1 MLLLSKVM
9 SIRTRTT
16 INDIN
21 CHFICCA
28 INKNSYR
35 LDTYVVLQHTVQIS
49 EQIVPMSIQTLLSK
63 PFLYTE
69 LRNLQEALKEEY
81 WNR

>member
-1 MLLLSKVM
+1 M
-9 SIRTRTT
+9 SIRIRTT
-16 INDIN
+16 INNID

-28 INKNSYR
+28 INKNRYF
-35 LDTYVVLQHTVQIS
+35 LDTYVILQHSVRFN
-49 EQIVPMSIQTLLSK
+49 EQKAPMSICTLLSK

-81 WNR
+81 WNQ